1 MKPTIFNAQRRK
13 GQNSVSVVM
22 LQVLAA
28 LVPGIGMMWWFF
40 GWGIFIH
47 LALAIT
53 IAVSAEAMVL
63 YLRRKPI
70 VTTLLDFSAVLTATL
85 LALSLPPLVPWW
97 ITVIGTLFAIVIA
110 KQLYGGLGYNPFNPA
125 MVGYVALLI
134 SFPQQ
139 MTGWS
144 PPLELTGTAVNFSDV
159 LQTIF
164 SNKPVDS
171 ITMATPLDTVK
182 TQLRLNK
189 PIAEITS
196 SPLYGTIAGVGWE
209 WIAAAFLFGGCGLLA
224 TRAITWQIPI
234 GFLGGLAITASIF
247 YLQDD
252 TLFLSP
258 AFHLFSGGAMLGA
271 FFIATDPVTAAATP
285 RGRLIYGILMGIIVY
300 IIRTW
305 GGYPDAIAFAVLLLN
320 LAAPTIDHF
329 TRPRV
334 VVGSS

>member
-1 MKPTIFNAQRRK
+1 MKPTTFHAQRRK

-22 LQVLAA
+22 LQVLVA
-28 LVPGIGMMWWFF
+28 LIPGIGTMWWFF
-40 GWGIFIH
+40 GWGVFIQ
-47 LALAIT
+47 LALAII

-85 LALSLPPLVPWW
+85 LALSLPPLAPWW
-97 ITVIGTLFAIVIA
+97 VTVNGALFAIVIA

-125 MVGYVALLI
+125 MAGYVALLL

-139 MTGWS
+139 MTGWN
-144 PPLELTGTAVNFSDV
+144 PPLELNGSVGNFSSV

-164 SNKPVDS
+164 TNTSADS

-182 TQLRLNK
+182 TELRLNK
-189 PIAEITS
+189 SIGEITS
-196 SPLYGTIAGVGWE
+196 SPLYGTVAGMGWE
-209 WIAAAFLFGGCGLLA
+209 WIATAFLFGGCGLLA
-224 TRAITWQIPI
+224 NRAIAWQIPI
-234 GFLGGLAITASIF
+234 GFLGGLATMASIF

-252 TLFLSP
+252 AIFLSP

-271 FFIATDPVTAAATP
+271 FFIATDPVTAATTSL
-285 RGRLIYGILMGIIVY
+285 GRILYGIIMGVIVY
-300 IIRTW
+300 VIRTW
-305 GGYPDAIAFAVLLLN
+305 GGYPDAIAFAILLLN

-329 TRPRV
+329 TRPRTV
-334 VVGSS
+334 VRSS